1 MSDVDLTQNP
11 NEFLGQAI
19 NDAPADP
26 QGQPKEQEPTGEPP
40 VEEKP
45 EVKPEET
52 PAEPK
57 VEPEQKP
64 DPEPTSADPN
74 GQPTKTTEELQK
86 DWENANKKI
95 TEMGEAKAK
104 LLKTNLALVEKNPD
118 LIKDIHENDPDTALH
133 IIKEKW
139 GYDSYEELMAHARI
153 DELKESDPDAAKR
166 EEELLTVKKD
176 NERILN
182 QLKSG
187 AEKTFY
193 ENKGIQNNPFDPKYQ
208 TVQEALKKVSPD
220 LVKDNYAEA
229 LDLAYQIAFPGR
241 TEQEIAEDQKKILLA
256 KGTSTPEQ
264 KGAGSPPSTPSKLNE
279 AQQGFA
285 NTVGANV

>member
-1 MSDVDLTQNP
+1 MSEVDLTQDP
-11 NEFLGQAI
+11 AEFANLATK
-19 NDAPADP
+19 DAPADP
-26 QGQPKEQEPTGEPP
+26 EGQPTEQEPTGEPP

-45 EVKPEET
+45 EEPKEET
-52 PAEPK
+52 PEEPK
-57 VEPEQKP
+57 ADPEQKP
-64 DPEPTSADPN
+64 DPETPSADPE
-74 GQPTKTTEELQK
+74 GQPTKSLEELQK

-95 TEMGEAKAK
+95 SEMGEAKAK

-118 LIKDIHENDPDTALH
+118 LIKDIHENDPDTAQH

-176 NERILN
+176 NERILK
-182 QLKSG
+182 QLRSG
-187 AEKTFY
+187 AEKSFY
-193 ENKGIQNNPFDPKYQ
+193 EGKGIQNNPFDPKYQ
-208 TVQEALKKVSPD
+208 TIQEALKKVSPD

-229 LDLAYQIAFPGR
+229 LELAYAIAYPGR
-241 TEQEIAEDQKKILLA
+241 TEKEIEEDQKKILLA
-256 KGTSTPEQ
+256 KGASTPEA
-264 KGAGSPPSTPSKLNE
+264 KGAGPSPSKSTKLSE